1 MMFDPP
7 GPRGRR
13 RSRIATVLA
22 VLVLAALLAV
32 AVRRFEA
39 AGQLDFAKWR
49 PFLTWPVWR
58 YLLTGLWATVLAAA
72 TVFLLAA
79 IAGLGLAFGR
89 MSSFPW
95 PFRAYVE
102 VMRTIPVLLLIYV
115 VLFVLPAYGLD
126 LPLFWKLVLPLA
138 FSHAAQFAEVFR
150 AGVLA
155 VDRGQSEAG
164 ASLGL
169 THAQNMRMIVLP
181 QAVRHVLPSLV
192 SQTVGLLKDTALGYV
207 VSYLELLQSGR
218 VLANFNHLLIQ
229 TFLVVALV
237 YLVVNASLSKLARH
251 LEARSARSAR

>member
-1 MMFDPP
+1 MFDPP

-13 RSRIATVLA
+13 RARIGTVVTILVVLA
-22 VLVLAALLAV
+22 LVAF
-32 AVRRFEA
+32 AVRRFDA
-39 AGQLDFAKWR
+39 GGQLEIAKWR

-58 YLLTGLWATVLAAA
+58 YLLTGLWATVLAAVV
-72 TVFLLAA
+72 VFLLASA
-79 IAGLGLAFGR
+79 AGLGLAFGR

-95 PFRAYVE
+95 PFRAYIE

-115 VLFVLPAYGLD
+115 MLFVLPSYGLD
-126 LPLFWKLVLPLA
+126 LPLFWKLVVPLA
-138 FSHAAQFAEVFR
+138 LSHAAQFAEIFR

-155 VDRGQSEAG
+155 VDRGQREAG

-169 THAQNMRMIVLP
+169 SHAQNMRLIVLP
-181 QAVRHVLPSLV
+181 QAIRHVLPSLV
-192 SQTVGLLKDTALGYV
+192 SQSVGLLKDTALGYV
-207 VSYLELLQSGR
+207 VSYLELLQSAR

-229 TFLVVALV
+229 SFLVVALI

>member
-1 MMFDPP
+1 MFDPP

-13 RSRIATVLA
+13 RSRIATTAV
-22 VLVLAALLAV
+22 VLVALALVAI
-32 AVRRFEA
+32 AVRRFDA
-39 AGQLDFAKWR
+39 AGQLDPAKWR

-58 YLLTGLWATVLAAA
+58 YLLTGLGATALAAGA
-72 TVFLLAA
+72 VFLLASV
-79 IAGLGLAFGR
+79 AGLGLAFGW
-89 MSSFPW
+89 MSRFSW
-95 PFRAYVE
+95 PFRAYIE
-102 VMRTIPVLLLIYV
+102 VVRTIPVLLLIYV
-115 VLFVLPAYGLD
+115 VLFVLPGYGLD

-138 FSHAAQFAEVFR
+138 VSHAAQFAEVFR

-155 VDRGQSEAG
+155 VDRGQAEAG

-169 THAQNMRMIVLP
+169 TSAQTMRHVVLP

-192 SQTVGLLKDTALGYV
+192 SQTVGLVKDTALGYV

-218 VLANFNHLLIQ
+218 VLANFTHLLIQ

-237 YLVVNASLSKLARH
+237 YLVVNGSLSKLARH

>member
-1 MMFDPP
+1 MFDPP

-13 RSRIATVLA
+13 RARIGTAVTVLV
-22 VLVLAALLAV
+22 VLGLLFV
-32 AVRRFEA
+32 AVRRFDA
-39 AGQLDFAKWR
+39 AGQLEIAKWR

-58 YLLTGLWATVLAAA
+58 YLLTGLWATALAAVV
-72 TVFLLAA
+72 VFLLASA
-79 IAGLGLAFGR
+79 AGLGLAFGR

-95 PFRAYVE
+95 PFRGYIE

-115 VLFVLPAYGLD
+115 MLFVLPSYGLD
-126 LPLFWKLVLPLA
+126 LPLFWKLVVPLA
-138 FSHAAQFAEVFR
+138 LSHAAQFAEIFR

-155 VDRGQSEAG
+155 VDRGQREAG

-169 THAQNMRMIVLP
+169 SHAQNMRLIVLP

-192 SQTVGLLKDTALGYV
+192 SQSVGLLKDTALGYV
-207 VSYLELLQSGR
+207 VSYLELLQSAR

-229 TFLVVALV
+229 SFLVVALI